1 MGLVLNP
8 LFDGTLSLKNLRL
21 HGCPR
26 ISPKFSSFVGKNV
39 KFSEYSAVQSF
50 SQGGSLV
57 ADNSKSSPEYEANY
71 CDEGESEVLPQVQT
85 LREIP
90 KKELAAKVVMVRFDS
105 AILLKEELD
114 KSSQSVSNAILTIK
128 YLHESGSKIILVS
141 DWKKKIN
148 SKLLDVESAA
158 DILSSILQL
167 RVVALHCISTYLP
180 MKMEALR
187 IADIFL
193 LENLSEFKEEVAN
206 CLRFAE
212 LLSSGVDIF
221 VNDSFSLSHKILAST
236 VAVAHFCSA
245 HVAGF
250 HFEKSLFQLKKAGTT
265 NKKPYIAII
274 GGGNLYDKAAAL
286 QFLASKCWLP
296 VDLGPM
302 SLDEINTLLVKSKKI
317 IWIGPPKFKFSNP
330 CINGASKLAQVLD
343 ELSQPTCDVTVVGNL
358 ACKAVMVESSSL
370 LAYDLIENASVVW
383 DFFKRRNLPGVMA
396 LDRAYP
402 FKIDWS
408 AVYHD
413 PAQPLVVDI
422 GCGNGMFLL
431 GMARRKKDLN
441 FLGLEINKKLV
452 RRCLDSVHQSGI
464 SNGHF
469 IATNATTTFRSI
481 VSSYPGELVLVSIQC
496 PNPDFNDPE
505 HRWRMLQRSLVE
517 AVADLLAHDG
527 KVFLQ
532 SDIKT
537 VAVRMKELFLKYG
550 RGRLMLVNDQFE
562 ATIRVWLEENPF
574 GVRSDWEQHV
584 IDQGRPMYRLMLS
597 KSTNGE

>member
-158 DILSSILQL
+158 
-167 RVVALHCISTYLP
+167 
-180 MKMEALR
+180 
-187 IADIFL
+187 
-193 LENLSEFKEEVAN
+193 
-206 CLRFAE
+206 
-212 LLSSGVDIF
+212 G
-221 VNDSFSLSHKILAST
+221 
-236 VAVAHFCSA
+236 
-245 HVAGF
+245 
-250 HFEKSLFQLKKAGTT
+250 
-265 NKKPYIAII
+265 
-274 GGGNLYDKAAAL
+274 
-286 QFLASKCWLP
+286 WLP